1 MIEKYLPDKKR
12 YWIGAAIAGAAA
24 LGSSI
29 FGSRQGNKNI
39 DKQIAAQK
47 EENQKNR
54 EWNLNL
60 AKQQNQWNIE
70 QWNRE
75 NAYNTP
81 AAQMARYKAAGL
93 NSDLIYGQQNLSAA
107 SPEMTAGD
115 GSQPTDVSNLANK
128 RTMLDIVSA
137 SLDNSIKY
145 EQLQGL
151 KKDNKSK
158 DYDNDLLARRV
169 DTERALS
176 YLVGD
181 PSSPEA
187 SALAS
192 KLPFRAYQQY
202 LSLVS
207 AATDQANKVADNDL
221 KLRDLTLKKL
231 DIAFKEKSNQILLDD
246 LSEKL
251 KITKAEAKY
260 YTETVA
266 LRIHGLKMD
275 NKLKENEDFWNSPGF
290 LDKLPDGFNSL
301 LRLLMAVRNLFR

>member
-1 MIEKYLPDKKR
+1 MP
-12 YWIGAAIAGAAA
+12 WSAIA
-24 LGSSI
+24 S
-29 FGSRQGNKNI
+29 FVGNIANNANI
-39 DKQIAAQK
+39 DHQVSEQRK
-47 EENQKNR
+47 ENQANR
-54 EWNLNL
+54 DWNLNL

-75 NAYNTP
+75 NEYNSP
-81 AAQMARYKAAGL
+81 SAQMARYKSAGL
-93 NSDLIYGQQNLSAA
+93 NPDLIYGQQNLSAA
-107 SPEMTAGD
+107 SPEMTSGD
-115 GSQPTDVSNLANK
+115 GSLPTDVSNLANK
-128 RTMLDIVSA
+128 RTMLDMVSA
-137 SLDNSIKY
+137 SLDNRIKY

-158 DYDNDLLARRV
+158 DYDNDLLARKV

-181 PSSPEA
+181 PSSSET
-187 SALAS
+187 SDLAS

-221 KLRDLTLKKL
+221 KLRDLVLKKL

-246 LSEKL
+246 LAEKL

-266 LRIHGLKMD
+266 LRVHGLKMD

>member
-1 MIEKYLPDKKR
+1 MP
-12 YWIGAAIAGAAA
+12 WSAIA
-24 LGSSI
+24 S
-29 FGSRQGNKNI
+29 FVGNIANNANI
-39 DKQIAAQK
+39 DHQVSEQRK
-47 EENQKNR
+47 ENQANR
-54 EWNLNL
+54 DWNLNL

-75 NAYNTP
+75 NEYNSP
-81 AAQMARYKAAGL
+81 SAQMARYKSAGL
-93 NSDLIYGQQNLSAA
+93 NPDLIYGQQNLSAA

-115 GSQPTDVSNLANK
+115 GSLPTDVSNLANK
-128 RTMLDIVSA
+128 RTMLDMVSA
-137 SLDNSIKY
+137 SLDNRIKY

-158 DYDNDLLARRV
+158 DYDNDLLARKV

-181 PSSPEA
+181 PSSSET
-187 SALAS
+187 SDLAS

-207 AATDQANKVADNDL
+207 AATDQANKVSDNDL
-221 KLRDLTLKKL
+221 KLRDLALKKL

-246 LSEKL
+246 LAEKL

-266 LRIHGLKMD
+266 LRVHGLKMD

>member
-1 MIEKYLPDKKR
+1 MP
-12 YWIGAAIAGAAA
+12 WSAIA
-24 LGSSI
+24 S
-29 FGSRQGNKNI
+29 FVGNIANNANI
-39 DKQIAAQK
+39 NHQVSEQRK
-47 EENQKNR
+47 ENQANR
-54 EWNLNL
+54 DWNLNL

-75 NAYNTP
+75 NEYNSP
-81 AAQMARYKAAGL
+81 SAQMARYKSAGL
-93 NSDLIYGQQNLSAA
+93 NPDLIYGQPNLSAA
-107 SPEMTAGD
+107 SPEMTAGE
-115 GSQPTDVSNLANK
+115 GSLPTDVSNLANK
-128 RTMLDIVSA
+128 RTMLDMVSA
-137 SLDNSIKY
+137 SLDNRIKY

-158 DYDNDLLARRV
+158 DYDNDLLARKV

-181 PSSPEA
+181 PSSSET
-187 SALAS
+187 SDLAS

-207 AATDQANKVADNDL
+207 AATDQANKVSDNDL
-221 KLRDLTLKKL
+221 KLRDLALKKL

-246 LSEKL
+246 LAEKL

-266 LRIHGLKMD
+266 LRVHGLKMD

>member
-1 MIEKYLPDKKR
+1 MP
-12 YWIGAAIAGAAA
+12 WSAIA
-24 LGSSI
+24 S
-29 FGSRQGNKNI
+29 FVGNIANNANI
-39 DKQIAAQK
+39 NHQVSEQRK
-47 EENQKNR
+47 ENQANR
-54 EWNLNL
+54 DWNLNL

-75 NAYNTP
+75 NEYNSP
-81 AAQMARYKAAGL
+81 SAQMARYKSAGL
-93 NSDLIYGQQNLSAA
+93 NPDLIYGQSNLSAA

-115 GSQPTDVSNLANK
+115 GSLPTDVSNLANK
-128 RTMLDIVSA
+128 RTMLDMVSA
-137 SLDNSIKY
+137 SLDNRIKY

-158 DYDNDLLARRV
+158 DYDNDLLARKV

-181 PSSPEA
+181 PSSSET
-187 SALAS
+187 SDLAS

-207 AATDQANKVADNDL
+207 AATDQANKVSDNDL
-221 KLRDLTLKKL
+221 KLRDLALKKL

-246 LSEKL
+246 LAEKL

-266 LRIHGLKMD
+266 LRVHGLKMD

>member
-1 MIEKYLPDKKR
+1 MP
-12 YWIGAAIAGAAA
+12 WSAIA
-24 LGSSI
+24 S
-29 FGSRQGNKNI
+29 FVGNIANNANI
-39 DKQIAAQK
+39 NHQVSEQRK
-47 EENQKNR
+47 ENQANR
-54 EWNLNL
+54 DWNLNL

-75 NAYNTP
+75 NEYNSP
-81 AAQMARYKAAGL
+81 SAQMARYKSAGL
-93 NSDLIYGQQNLSAA
+93 NPDLIYGQPNLSAA

-115 GSQPTDVSNLANK
+115 GSLPTDVSNLANK
-128 RTMLDIVSA
+128 RTMLDMVSA
-137 SLDNSIKY
+137 SLDNRIKY

-158 DYDNDLLARRV
+158 DYDNDLLARKV

-181 PSSPEA
+181 PSSPET
-187 SALAS
+187 SDLAS

-207 AATDQANKVADNDL
+207 AATDQANKVSDNDL
-221 KLRDLTLKKL
+221 KLSDLALKKL

-246 LSEKL
+246 LAEKL

-266 LRIHGLKMD
+266 LRVHGLKMD

>member
-1 MIEKYLPDKKR
+1 MP
-12 YWIGAAIAGAAA
+12 WSAIA
-24 LGSSI
+24 S
-29 FGSRQGNKNI
+29 FVGNIANNANI
-39 DKQIAAQK
+39 NHQVSEQRK
-47 EENQKNR
+47 ENQANR
-54 EWNLNL
+54 DWNLNL

-75 NAYNTP
+75 NEYNSP
-81 AAQMARYKAAGL
+81 SAQMARYKSAGL
-93 NSDLIYGQQNLSAA
+93 NPDLIYGQQNLSAA

-128 RTMLDIVSA
+128 RTMLDMVSA
-137 SLDNSIKY
+137 SLDNRIKY

-158 DYDNDLLARRV
+158 DYDNDLLARKV

-181 PSSPEA
+181 PLSLETSD
-187 SALAS
+187 LAS

-207 AATDQANKVADNDL
+207 AATDQTNKVADNEL
-221 KLRDLTLKKL
+221 KLRDLALKKL

-246 LSEKL
+246 LAEKL

-266 LRIHGLKMD
+266 LRIHGLEMD

>member
-1 MIEKYLPDKKR
+1 MP
-12 YWIGAAIAGAAA
+12 WSAIA
-24 LGSSI
+24 S
-29 FGSRQGNKNI
+29 FVGNIANNANI
-39 DKQIAAQK
+39 DHQVSEQRK
-47 EENQKNR
+47 ENQANR
-54 EWNLNL
+54 DWNLNL

-75 NAYNTP
+75 NEYNSP
-81 AAQMARYKAAGL
+81 SAQMARYKSAGL
-93 NSDLIYGQQNLSAA
+93 NPDLIYGQRNLSAA

-115 GSQPTDVSNLANK
+115 GSLPTDVSNLANK
-128 RTMLDIVSA
+128 RTMLDMVSA
-137 SLDNSIKY
+137 SLDNRIKY

-158 DYDNDLLARRV
+158 DYDNDLLARKV

-181 PSSPEA
+181 PSSSET
-187 SALAS
+187 SDLAS

-207 AATDQANKVADNDL
+207 AVTDQANKVSDNDL
-221 KLRDLTLKKL
+221 KLRDLVLKKL

-246 LSEKL
+246 LAEKL
-251 KITKAEAKY
+251 KITKAQAKY

-266 LRIHGLKMD
+266 LRVHGLKMD

>member
-1 MIEKYLPDKKR
+1 MP
-12 YWIGAAIAGAAA
+12 WSAIA
-24 LGSSI
+24 S
-29 FGSRQGNKNI
+29 FVGNIANNANI
-39 DKQIAAQK
+39 NHQVSEQRK
-47 EENQKNR
+47 ENQANR
-54 EWNLNL
+54 DWNLNL

-75 NAYNTP
+75 NEYNSP
-81 AAQMARYKAAGL
+81 SAQMARYKSAGL
-93 NSDLIYGQQNLSAA
+93 NPDLIYGQQNLSAA

-115 GSQPTDVSNLANK
+115 GSLPTDVSNLANK
-128 RTMLDIVSA
+128 RTMLDMVSA
-137 SLDNSIKY
+137 SLDNRIKY

-158 DYDNDLLARRV
+158 DYDNDLLARKV

-181 PSSPEA
+181 PLSFETSD
-187 SALAS
+187 LAS

-207 AATDQANKVADNDL
+207 AATDQTNKVSDNDL
-221 KLRDLTLKKL
+221 KLRDLALKKL

-246 LSEKL
+246 LAEKL

>member
-1 MIEKYLPDKKR
+1 MP
-12 YWIGAAIAGAAA
+12 WSAIA
-24 LGSSI
+24 S
-29 FGSRQGNKNI
+29 FVGNIANNANI
-39 DKQIAAQK
+39 NHQVSEQRK
-47 EENQKNR
+47 ENQANR
-54 EWNLNL
+54 DWNLNL

-75 NAYNTP
+75 NEYNSP
-81 AAQMARYKAAGL
+81 SAQMARYKSAGL
-93 NSDLIYGQQNLSAA
+93 NPDLIYGQPNLSAA

-115 GSQPTDVSNLANK
+115 GSLSTDVSNLANK
-128 RTMLDIVSA
+128 RTMLDMVSA
-137 SLDNSIKY
+137 SLDNRIKY

-158 DYDNDLLARRV
+158 DYDNDLLARKV

-181 PSSPEA
+181 PSSSET
-187 SALAS
+187 SDLAS

-207 AATDQANKVADNDL
+207 AVTDQANKVSDNDL
-221 KLRDLTLKKL
+221 KLSDLALKKL

-246 LSEKL
+246 LAEKL

-266 LRIHGLKMD
+266 LRVHGLKMD

>member
-1 MIEKYLPDKKR
+1 MP
-12 YWIGAAIAGAAA
+12 WSAIA
-24 LGSSI
+24 S
-29 FGSRQGNKNI
+29 FVGNIANNANI
-39 DKQIAAQK
+39 NHQVSEQRK
-47 EENQKNR
+47 ENQANR
-54 EWNLNL
+54 DWNLNL

-75 NAYNTP
+75 NEYNSP
-81 AAQMARYKAAGL
+81 SAQMARYKAAGL

-128 RTMLDIVSA
+128 RTMLDMVSA
-137 SLDNSIKY
+137 SLDNRIKY

-158 DYDNDLLARRV
+158 DYDNDLLARKV

-181 PSSPEA
+181 PSSPET
-187 SALAS
+187 SDLAS

-207 AATDQANKVADNDL
+207 SVTDQANKVADNEL
-221 KLRDLTLKKL
+221 KLRDLALKKL
-231 DIAFKEKSNQILLDD
+231 DISFKEKSNDTLLED
-246 LSEKL
+246 LAEKL

-266 LRIHGLKMD
+266 LRIHGLEMD
-275 NKLKENEDFWNSPGF
+275 NKLKENEDFWTSPGF

>member
-1 MIEKYLPDKKR
+1 
-12 YWIGAAIAGAAA
+12 
-24 LGSSI
+24 
-29 FGSRQGNKNI
+29 
-39 DKQIAAQK
+39 
-47 EENQKNR
+47 
-54 EWNLNL
+54 
-60 AKQQNQWNIE
+60 
-70 QWNRE
+70 
-75 NAYNTP
+75 
-81 AAQMARYKAAGL
+81 
-93 NSDLIYGQQNLSAA
+93 
-107 SPEMTAGD
+107 MTAGE

-128 RTMLDIVSA
+128 RTMLDMVSA
-137 SLDNSIKY
+137 SLDNRIKY

-158 DYDNDLLARRV
+158 DYDNDLLARKV

-181 PSSPEA
+181 PSSPET
-187 SALAS
+187 SDLAS

-207 AATDQANKVADNDL
+207 SVTDQANKVADNEL

-231 DIAFKEKSNQILLDD
+231 DIAFKEKSNQILLND
-246 LSEKL
+246 LAEKL

-266 LRIHGLKMD
+266 LRIHGLEMD